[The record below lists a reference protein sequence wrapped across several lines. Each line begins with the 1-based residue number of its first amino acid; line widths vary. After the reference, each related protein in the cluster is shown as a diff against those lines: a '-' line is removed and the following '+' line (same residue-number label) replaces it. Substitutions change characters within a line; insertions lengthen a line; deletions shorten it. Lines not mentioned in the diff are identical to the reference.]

1 MASVLNRIKG
11 EALLEADEVKGH
23 AWLLWLIRDN
33 LAQYEEGLGCMILT
47 SLIFSLA
54 VIGDMYVEIYCKN
67 RKQPLYVLPFVDTRC
82 LAMFL
87 SEVSLFHQ
95 TILVWED

>member
-1 MASVLNRIKG
+1 MLK
-11 EALLEADEVKGH
+11 
-23 AWLLWLIRDN
+23 
-33 LAQYEEGLGCMILT
+33 
-47 SLIFSLA
+47 
-54 VIGDMYVEIYCKN
+54 IYCKN